1 MKKILFPT
9 DFSEAA
15 NHAFIYALH
24 FADAI
29 DASITLLHV
38 YRKPDADPIKLPPN
52 MQAFQD
58 NFDLHE
64 FENYKD
70 AIPPVTKLVKEQRFT
85 TMPIYDVFEAG
96 ENILDPILQV
106 VRRDEIDLVIMGTTG
121 AHGLKEVFLGS
132 VAGEL
137 LENADCPVL
146 AVPSEAVFDG
156 KLDRIAFAT
165 TFTDTEKKALLR
177 IEDLA
182 KRFGADVYC
191 VNVDT
196 AHTHFYHQ
204 RMQKLKEEMGEKPNL
219 HFDVLDGSYVYEELI
234 TYLKKQDIDV
244 LAMVTHRR
252 TFLQELF
259 NYSKTKMMSYHSQ
272 TPVLSYQAH
281 YLEA

>member
-9 DFSEAA
+9 DFSAAA

-38 YRKPDADPIKLPPN
+38 YRKPEAGPIHLPPN

-70 AIPPVTKLVKEQRFT
+70 AIPPISQLVEEQGLTRL
-85 TMPIYDVFEAG
+85 PIYHVLEEG
-96 ENILDPILQV
+96 EKVVDTILKV
-106 VRRDEIDLVIMGTTG
+106 VRRDDIDLIIMGTTG

-132 VAGEL
+132 VAGEV

-146 AVPSEAVFDG
+146 AVPQEARFDG

-165 TFTDTEKKALLR
+165 TFTDTEKKALARL
-177 IEDLA
+177 ELLA
-182 KRFGADVYC
+182 DQFGADVFC

-204 RMQKLKEEMGEKPNL
+204 RMEQLKEEMGEKPHL

-234 TYLKKQDIDV
+234 TYLKQQNIDV

-281 YLEA
+281 YLNA

>member
-1 MKKILFPT
+1 MKNILFPT

-38 YRKPDADPIKLPPN
+38 YRKPDTDPIRLPPN

-70 AIPPVTKLVKEQRFT
+70 AIPPVTRLVEEQGFT
-85 TMPIYDVFEAG
+85 RLPIYHVLEEG
-96 ENILDPILQV
+96 EKIVDTILSV
-106 VRRDEIDLVIMGTTG
+106 VRRDEIDLIIMGTTG

-132 VAGEL
+132 VAGEV

-146 AVPSEAVFDG
+146 AVPREAVFDG

-165 TFTDTEKKALLR
+165 TFTDIEKKALMR
-177 IEDLA
+177 IEELA
-182 KRFGADVYC
+182 ERFGADVYC

-204 RMQKLKEEMGEKPNL
+204 RMEKLKAEMGDKSNL

-234 TYLKKQDIDV
+234 AYLKKQDIDV

-259 NYSKTKMMSYHSQ
+259 NYSKTKMVSYHSH